1 MLKNIVSQISQKLH
15 TFAPPHTAMMK
26 SPRRKSRSILLL
38 LLIGSIHGLVGCFS
52 YGKTVEVG
60 STHGLADSSSSAK
73 IVDSLSAL
81 KPYLD
86 DDNVHVT
93 LSPGIYTITE
103 EDVNNG
109 LYPDETDI
117 LGRVNRVFL
126 LFSGNNST
134 YDFTGVTLNI
144 ETAAFRAEG
153 IRRFIELQIIGNNNV
168 LKNLTMVDVGTV
180 HDAPNDRGTNVVM
193 DGSHNRI
200 EGFHMTIKG
209 SYPYGYGD
217 AFGKGGSTVI
227 KHRKHSAL
235 LIRGD
240 YNHIKGCTL
249 IHRSYGHGIFMQ
261 AAKNPTIEDC
271 YVEGEVRTTDDML
284 LEEGTG
290 SPVDLIDFKTI
301 WGYRLPKGY
310 TKSTGEAGIRAYN
323 AGETIIDGVEYSRGT
338 NDVTILN
345 CRIKE
350 MRVGV
355 TLTHATGK
363 KYVEGCEAIGTERG
377 YAIGSGDIVNCSAD
391 VQHGPA
397 FGVDY
402 ERDSG
407 VNADITILPHGD
419 PSRGNHNGSKHVAY
433 ITGKNH
439 NLTFRTTATNFE
451 QELEI
456 NVGGDRRIISS
467 VTKVDDYTATNMTIN
482 NYTGYPMILGDKS
495 SGIVGVSGGPIE
507 DTGSDNRI
515 SAIDFES
522 VK

>member
-1 MLKNIVSQISQKLH
+1 MSK
-15 TFAPPHTAMMK
+15 
-26 SPRRKSRSILLL
+26 SILLL
-38 LLIGSIHGLVGCFS
+38 VLITSIHGFVGC
-52 YGKTVEVG
+52 
-60 STHGLADSSSSAK
+60 SSSPK
-73 IVDSLSAL
+73 TVDSLSAL
-81 KPYLD
+81 KRYLD
-86 DDNVHVT
+86 DDNVQVR
-93 LSPGIYTITE
+93 LLPGTYTITE

-109 LYPDETDI
+109 LYPDETNV

-144 ETAAFRAEG
+144 ETAAFRAKG
-153 IRRFIELQIIGNNNV
+153 ISRFIELQIIGNHNV
-168 LKNLTMVDVGTV
+168 LKNLTMVDVGSV
-180 HDAPNDRGTNVVM
+180 DDAPNDRGTNIVM
-193 DGSHNRI
+193 DGAHNRI

-217 AFGKGGSTVI
+217 CFGKGGNTVI

-240 YNHIKGCTL
+240 HNHIKGCTL

-261 AAKNPTIEDC
+261 AANNPTIEDC

-290 SPVDLIDFKTI
+290 SPADLVDFKTI
-301 WGYRLPKGY
+301 WGFRLPKGY

-323 AGETIIDGVEYSRGT
+323 AGETIIDGVEHSRGT

-439 NLTFRTTATNFE
+439 NLTFRTTATEFE

-456 NVGGDRRIISS
+456 NVGGERRIISS
-467 VTKVDDYTATNMTIN
+467 ATSDDDYSASNITIN
-482 NYTGYPMILGDKS
+482 NFTGYPMILGTQS
-495 SGIVGVSGGPIE
+495 SGIVGESRGPIK
-507 DTGSDNRI
+507 DSGSNNQI
-515 SAIDFES
+515 SVI
-522 VK
+522 K

>member
-1 MLKNIVSQISQKLH
+1 MLTIQHNTMSKSLPSISR
-15 TFAPPHTAMMK
+15 P
-26 SPRRKSRSILLL
+26 LLL
-38 LLIGSIHGLVGCFS
+38 LTLITSMQGMVGCHS
-52 YGKTVEVG
+52 TTHTTPTETDSAQTSPTKTVRTEAVQ
-60 STHGLADSSSSAK
+60 T
-73 IVDSLSAL
+73 VDSLAAL
-81 KPYLD
+81 KAYLD
-86 DDNVHVT
+86 DDNVHVR
-93 LSPGIYTITE
+93 LLPGTYSITE

-109 LYPDETDI
+109 HYLDETNV

-126 LFSGNNST
+126 LFSGNNSR

-144 ETAAFRAEG
+144 ETAAFRAKD
-153 IRRFIELQIIGNNNV
+153 IRRFIQLQIIGNNNV
-168 LKNLTMVDVGTV
+168 LKNLTMVDVGSV
-180 HDAPNDRGTNVVM
+180 NDAPNERGTNVVM
-193 DGSHNRI
+193 DGAHNRI

-217 AFGKGGSTVI
+217 CFGKGGNTVI

-240 YNHIKGCTL
+240 HNHIKGCTL

-261 AAKNPTIEDC
+261 AANNPTIEDC

-290 SPVDLIDFKTI
+290 SPADKVDFKTI
-301 WGYRLPKGY
+301 WGFRLPKGY

-338 NDVTILN
+338 KDVTVLN

-355 TLTHATGK
+355 TLTHAVGK

-377 YAIGSGDIVNCSAD
+377 YAIGSGDIVDCSAD
-391 VQHGPA
+391 IQHGPA

-419 PSRGNHNGSKHVAY
+419 PSRKNHNGSKHVAY

-456 NVGGDRRIISS
+456 NVGGERRIISS
-467 VTKVDDYTATNMTIN
+467 STFDDDFSASNIKIN
-482 NYTGYPMILGDKS
+482 NYTGYPMVLGAKS
-495 SGIVGVSGGPIE
+495 SGIVGESRGPIK
-507 DTGSDNRI
+507 DSGSNSRI
-515 SAIDFES
+515 SII
-522 VK
+522 K